1 MTSNIYIAGISMTH
15 LGKFCNLSVKDLVR
29 EAVTGAIADAG
40 RDLADIEAAWFSNTR
55 QGIMEGQNVIRGQC
69 ALRAMGFQGI
79 PITNVENA
87 CASSSSAF
95 REAYA
100 NLRAG
105 LCDVA
110 LVVGADKMYFPNK
123 REQMFQAF
131 QGGMDVH
138 ETEATREWLREIA
151 KGSCAEEASQPGN
164 SVHSVFM
171 DVYAA
176 VAQLHMRLYGTT
188 QRQIAI
194 AAAKNHCHSTLNP
207 LSQYQQAMSVDEV
220 LGEPCISWPLTR
232 SMCAPISDGA
242 AAAVLYNERGRD
254 RFGGSRTVRVE
265 SVVLVSGVERKP
277 EDFDRH
283 IGRRAALQAYE
294 QAAIGPDEI
303 DVAEVHDACSFAEIL
318 QIENM
323 GFCNRGEGGPTTER
337 GETRLGGRIPVNP
350 SGGLVSKG
358 HPVAATGLIQL
369 FELVTQLRGEAT
381 SRQVDRAR
389 LALAENGG
397 GFWGGEEAATTVT
410 ILVGPD
416 S

>member
-1 MTSNIYIAGISMTH
+1 MKSHIYIAGISMTR

-40 RDLADIEAAWFSNTR
+40 CVLDDIEAAWFSNTR

-87 CASSSSAF
+87 CASSSSAL

-100 NLRAG
+100 NLKAG

-110 LVVGADKMYFPNK
+110 LVVGADKMYFPDK

-131 QGGMDVH
+131 LGGMDVH
-138 ETEATREWLREIA
+138 ETEATQKWIREIVTGLDTE
-151 KGSCAEEASQPGN
+151 KASQQGI
-164 SVHSVFM
+164 SVHSIFM

-188 QRQIAI
+188 RRQIAA
-194 AAAKNHCHSTLNP
+194 AAAKNHCHSTQNP

-220 LGEPCISWPLTR
+220 LGDIPISWPLTR

-242 AAAVLYNERGRD
+242 AAAVLYNERGRN
-254 RFGGSRTVRVE
+254 RFGGSRAARVE
-265 SVVLVSGVERKP
+265 AVALVSGLDRKP

-283 IGRRAALQAYE
+283 IGRRAAVQAYE
-294 QAAIGPDEI
+294 QAGVGPDEI

-323 GFCNRGEGGPTTER
+323 GFCKRGEGGPTTER
-337 GETRLGGRIPVNP
+337 GETALGGRIPVNP

-369 FELVTQLRGEAT
+369 YELVTQLRGEAG
-381 SRQVDRAR
+381 SRQVDEAQV
-389 LALAENGG
+389 ALAENGG

-416 S
+416 R

>member
-1 MTSNIYIAGISMTH
+1 MKSHIYIAGISMTH
-15 LGKFCNLSVKDLVR
+15 LGKFCDLSVKDLVR

-40 RDLADIEAAWFSNTR
+40 CGLADIEAAWFSNTR

-69 ALRAMGFQGI
+69 ALRAMGLQGI

-87 CASSSSAF
+87 CASSSSAL

-100 NLRAG
+100 NLKAG

-110 LVVGADKMYFPNK
+110 LVVGADKMFFPNK

-131 QGGMDVH
+131 LGGMDVH
-138 ETEATREWLREIA
+138 ETEATQKWIREIVTDL
-151 KGSCAEEASQPGN
+151 GTEEASQLGN
-164 SVHSVFM
+164 SVHSFFM

-188 QRQIAI
+188 RRQIAA
-194 AAAKNHCHSTLNP
+194 AAAKNHCHSTHNP

-220 LGEPCISWPLTR
+220 LRDIPISWPLTR

-242 AAAVLYNERGRD
+242 AAAVLYNERGRH
-254 RFGGSRTVRVE
+254 RFGGSRAVRVE
-265 SVVLVSGVERKP
+265 ALVLVSGVDRKP

-294 QAAIGPDEI
+294 QAGVGPDEV

-318 QIENM
+318 QIENI

-369 FELVTQLRGEAT
+369 YELVTQLRCEAGP
-381 SRQVDRAR
+381 RQVDGAQ

-416 S
+416 R

>member
-1 MTSNIYIAGISMTH
+1 MKPHIYIAGISMTH
-15 LGKFCNLSVKDLVR
+15 LGKFCDLSVKDLVR
-29 EAVTGAIADAG
+29 EAVTGAIVDAG
-40 RDLADIEAAWFSNTR
+40 CGLGDIEAAWFSNTR
-55 QGIMEGQNVIRGQC
+55 QGVMEGQNVIRGQC

-87 CASSSSAF
+87 CASSSSAL
-95 REAYA
+95 REACA
-100 NLRAG
+100 NLKAG

-110 LVVGADKMYFPNK
+110 LVVGADKMFFPNK

-131 QGGMDVH
+131 LGGMDIH
-138 ETEATREWLREIA
+138 ETEATQKWMRQIVT
-151 KGSCAEEASQPGN
+151 GFGTEEASQLGN
-164 SVHSVFM
+164 SVHSFFM

-188 QRQIAI
+188 RRQIAA
-194 AAAKNHCHSTLNP
+194 AAAKNHCHSTHNP

-220 LGEPCISWPLTR
+220 LGDIPISWPLTR

-242 AAAVLYNERGRD
+242 AAAVLYSERGRH
-254 RFGGSRTVRVE
+254 RFGGSRAVRVE
-265 SVVLVSGVERKP
+265 ALVLVSGVDRKP
-277 EDFDRH
+277 EDFDKH
-283 IGRRAALQAYE
+283 IGRRGALQAYE
-294 QAAIGPDEI
+294 QAGVGPNEI

-337 GETRLGGRIPVNP
+337 GETGLGGRIPVNP

-369 FELVTQLRGEAT
+369 YELVTQLRGEAGA
-381 SRQVDRAR
+381 RQVDEAH

-416 S
+416 R

>member
-1 MTSNIYIAGISMTH
+1 MKSHIYIAGISMTR

-40 RDLADIEAAWFSNTR
+40 CVLDDIEAAWFSNTR

-87 CASSSSAF
+87 CASSSSAL

-100 NLRAG
+100 NLKAG

-110 LVVGADKMYFPNK
+110 LVVGADKMYFPDK
-123 REQMFQAF
+123 REQMFLAF
-131 QGGMDVH
+131 LGGMDVH
-138 ETEATREWLREIA
+138 ETEATQKWIREIVTGLDTE
-151 KGSCAEEASQPGN
+151 KASQQGI
-164 SVHSVFM
+164 SVHSIFM

-188 QRQIAI
+188 RRQIAA
-194 AAAKNHCHSTLNP
+194 AAAKNHCHSTQNP

-220 LGEPCISWPLTR
+220 LGDIPVSWPLTR

-242 AAAVLYNERGRD
+242 AAAVLYNERGRN
-254 RFGGSRTVRVE
+254 RFGGSRAARVE
-265 SVVLVSGVERKP
+265 AVALVSGLDRKP

-283 IGRRAALQAYE
+283 IGRRAAVQAYE
-294 QAAIGPDEI
+294 QAGVGPDEI

-337 GETRLGGRIPVNP
+337 GETALGGRIPVNP

-369 FELVTQLRGEAT
+369 YELVTQLRREAG
-381 SRQVDRAR
+381 SRQVDEAQV
-389 LALAENGG
+389 ALAENGG

-416 S
+416 R